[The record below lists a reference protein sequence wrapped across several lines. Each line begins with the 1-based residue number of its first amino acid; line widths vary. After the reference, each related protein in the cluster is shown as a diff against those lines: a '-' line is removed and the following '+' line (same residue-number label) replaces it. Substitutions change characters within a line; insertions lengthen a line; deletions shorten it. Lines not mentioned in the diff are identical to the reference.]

1 MDNCGY
7 GYYTASLKLILHMVI
22 LTNKDVEG
30 QTRRQGPNYTSFHID
45 LAEVLRSITAKK
57 INEKTDTTEDR
68 INRGKRP
75 IEGDREAHTAKQ
87 SASGEGEREVGFEF
101 QPDDDVE

>member
-1 MDNCGY
+1 MSRDKRVDRVQIIPVF
-7 GYYTASLKLILHMVI
+7 TLISQKLC
-22 LTNKDVEG
+22 
-30 QTRRQGPNYTSFHID
+30 
-45 LAEVLRSITAKK
+45 RSITAKK

-87 SASGEGEREVGFEF
+87 SASGEGERERSWLRVSAR
-101 QPDDDVE
+101 